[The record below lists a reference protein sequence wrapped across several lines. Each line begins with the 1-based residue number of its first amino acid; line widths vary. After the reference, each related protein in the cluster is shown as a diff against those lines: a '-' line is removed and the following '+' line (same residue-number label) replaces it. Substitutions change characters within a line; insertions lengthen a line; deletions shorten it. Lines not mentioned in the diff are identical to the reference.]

1 MTGYIKE
8 MRELIGNRPLL
19 LVGTSVI
26 AYRDGM
32 ILLQKRA
39 DNGEWGYPGGYLEL
53 GETVEESAQREFLEE
68 TGLIANRLEL
78 YGVFSGR
85 DKHIVY
91 PNGHEVYC
99 VDVVFTCRD
108 FSPSGAGHD
117 DEVLELGW
125 FPFTALPAGITP
137 SIRRVLEQ
145 FIGDQLHCIN
155 GKEEPDG
162 CSR

>member
-108 FSPSGAGHD
+108 FSPGPVMMMKCWNRMVSYRTTRRDHLLFC
-117 DEVLELGW
+117 VLE
-125 FPFTALPAGITP
+125 
-137 SIRRVLEQ
+137 R
-145 FIGDQLHCIN
+145 FIGSAPLHQQE
-155 GKEEPDG
+155 GA
-162 CSR
+162 